1 MVSGPGPCSKPA
13 GVCKKR
19 SAESSNLICLHAGFG
34 DAINCEE
41 SWRACCSYIDEQFRQ
56 YFTDESG
63 LNRKN
68 IQDNRVHCCLYFVP
82 PYGHGYVAMS
92 SCKSDQ
98 CRNVGYLSTGQMCH
112 SVQNWMTTPTAPLC
126 QVESHWQNQ
135 ISFFLHL
142 TLPPSVNT

>member
-1 MVSGPGPCSKPA
+1 MVPEPFTRLMGRG
-13 GVCKKR
+13 KKR
-19 SAESSNLICLHAGFG
+19 LTGSNYHICLHAGFG

-82 PYGHGYVAMS
+82 PYGHGYV
-92 SCKSDQ
+92 DI
-98 CRNVGYLSTGQMCH
+98 
-112 SVQNWMTTPTAPLC
+112 C
-126 QVESHWQNQ
+126 QVVKQ
-135 ISFFLHL
+135 
-142 TLPPSVNT
+142 TNTDMCRIFKHRITHVSECS

>member
-1 MVSGPGPCSKPA
+1 MSYKCSLQLNLFLLSRVIKCTGMVSVPGPFTKLV
-13 GVCKKR
+13 GHYKKR
-19 SAESSNLICLHAGFG
+19 LTGSNNRICLHAGFG

-82 PYGHGYVAMS
+82 PYGHGYVDMS
-92 SCKSDQ
+92 NCESDQ
-98 CRNVGYLSTGQMCH
+98 YRYAQDNTPSRICITG
-112 SVQNWMTTPTAPLC
+112 
-126 QVESHWQNQ
+126 
-135 ISFFLHL
+135 
-142 TLPPSVNT
+142 

>member
-1 MVSGPGPCSKPA
+1 MFITLNLFLLSRVINCTDMVSLPGPFTQLV
-13 GVCKKR
+13 GHCKKGLTG
-19 SAESSNLICLHAGFG
+19 SNNHICLRAGFG

-82 PYGHGYVAMS
+82 PYGHGYVDMS

-98 CRNVGYLSTGQMCH
+98 YRY
-112 SVQNWMTTPTAPLC
+112 VQD
-126 QVESHWQNQ
+126 
-135 ISFFLHL
+135 I
-142 TLPPSVNT
+142 